1 MEYVDLSPRLRVPH
15 CKRTEVHLQN
25 QRRRD
30 VCQSEIQVDYT
41 DNGIHGVSESNGT
54 WGSRCRTEE
63 AGNLWDELS
72 LSCFCENRDNC
83 EHDGLK

>member
-1 MEYVDLSPRLRVPH
+1 MWIIRKKSQCFYLKLNS
-15 CKRTEVHLQN
+15 
-25 QRRRD
+25 RD
-30 VCQSEIQVDYT
+30 VRQSEIQVDYT